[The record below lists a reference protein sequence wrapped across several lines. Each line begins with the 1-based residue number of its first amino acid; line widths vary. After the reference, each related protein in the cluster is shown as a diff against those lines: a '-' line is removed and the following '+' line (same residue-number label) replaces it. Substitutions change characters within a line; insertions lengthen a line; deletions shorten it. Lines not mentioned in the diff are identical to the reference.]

1 MGTEKEGQE
10 GNKNRKRNKEGHESK
25 MQKVRT
31 EIKLKV
37 MEWRT
42 KKK

>member
-25 MQKVRT
+25 MQKVVRT

-37 MEWRT
+37 ME
-42 KKK
+42 